1 MESHNKMAES
11 TSESH
16 NISKNIRVLG
26 YSLTRIIVL
35 YGQNEYLA
43 ITFGIKIRAVQ
54 LYCRE
59 VTIDEGKSGIVYGHY
74 IYLSKRILQT
84 DVCC

>member
-1 MESHNKMAES
+1 MARS
-11 TSESH
+11 MSESH
-16 NISKNIRVLG
+16 NILENIKKG
-26 YSLTRIIVL
+26 WIGFSLTRIIVL